1 MKIYSGNSKKSGQ
14 KLEVQELRPEHT
26 SHNSDH
32 IILPQPSPTQTPP
45 PQQHSLSAKHSY
57 SPLSSDLSMR
67 GALPIM
73 APTLI
78 FIHSQQLH
86 LRKNILKTQLFH
98 CQPSYKSMPL
108 DTKQTCRVF
117 MSVWVLIHSR
127 ALQTQ
132 CLEQPQ
138 SSFSP

>member
-32 IILPQPSPTQTPP
+32 IILPQPSPTQTPL
-45 PQQHSLSAKHSY
+45 PQQYSLSAKHSY
-57 SPLSSDLSMR
+57 SPLSSDLSMH

-86 LRKNILKTQLFH
+86 LRKNISKT
-98 CQPSYKSMPL
+98 
-108 DTKQTCRVF
+108 
-117 MSVWVLIHSR
+117 
-127 ALQTQ
+127 
-132 CLEQPQ
+132 
-138 SSFSP
+138 